1 MKRIVLY
8 LVVLGA
14 LLYIVNAIAPL
25 VVLGVMGLVLLAW
38 KRPETIGRLAD
49 RPQMARVPAS
59 MRATP
64 MRFAGTVGFAAF
76 VLVGL
81 SMPLGAIGRAVDAPP
96 TPRPIAVATS
106 APTAQPTEEPTAEP
120 TERPTRRPTPTP
132 EPTPTFG
139 SEPTG
144 PTEVGTVVSVTD
156 GDTIRVLIDGREYPV
171 RYIGVSTPE
180 IRNPLEWMGPEAAA
194 ANAALVEG
202 REVILEK
209 DVSETDRFDR
219 LLRHVWVED
228 GVGLLLVNLELVRLG
243 FAQVTTFPPD
253 VKYIDEL
260 YVPAQR
266 EAVEDG
272 LGLWGIAPT
281 PQPTPA
287 PTVAPTPVPTAVPA
301 AAPVAPLPLVTNNC
315 EPSYPGICIPIGSAD
330 IDCGEIAARRFAVV
344 WNVPNPDPHGFD
356 GDGDGI
362 GCES

>member
-8 LVVLGA
+8 LVVLGV
-14 LLYIVNAIAPL
+14 LLYVVKAIAPL
-25 VVLGVMGLVLLAW
+25 LIVGVIGLVLLAW
-38 KRPETIGRLAD
+38 KRPETVGRLAE
-49 RPQMARVPAS
+49 RPQVARLPAS

-64 MRFAGTVGFAAF
+64 MRFAGTIGFAAF

-81 SMPLGAIGRAVDAPP
+81 TLPLGAAAETADSSP
-96 TPRPIAVATS
+96 TPKPAVAV
-106 APTAQPTEEPTAEP
+106 ATEEPTAEPTPTVEP
-120 TERPTRRPTPTP
+120 TERPTRRPTPTA
-132 EPTPTFG
+132 EPTPTPQPTPAFG
-139 SEPTG
+139 EAPIG

-156 GDTIRVLIDGREYPV
+156 GDTIRVNIDGVEYPV

-180 IRNPLEWMGPEAAA
+180 IRNPLEWMGPEATA
-194 ANAALVEG
+194 ANAELVEG

-209 DVSETDRFDR
+209 DVSETDQFDR
-219 LLRHVWVED
+219 LLRHVWIED
-228 GVGLLLVNLELVRLG
+228 GGGYLLVNLELVRLG

-260 YVPAQR
+260 YTPAQR

-272 LGLWGIAPT
+272 IGLWGPSPTPVLTARPSPAPT
-281 PQPTPA
+281 PPPA
-287 PTVAPTPVPTAVPA
+287 VIQ
-301 AAPVAPLPLVTNNC
+301 PLVPQTNC
-315 EPSYPGICIPIGSAD
+315 EPSYPGLCIPIGSAD
-330 IDCGEIAARRFAVV
+330 IDCGEIAARRFQVV